1 MSTQSSSTGQVSR
14 LNLPSVSNKKDDSFI
29 DTTSSRSGSFID
41 TTSSLSD
48 SDLEGNDTSDDESTS
63 GSANE
68 KINNFSEDNVKPF
81 CPSSVTHI
89 VNALSAVGTFGGLAL
104 IITGGMGM
112 TLNKPVDNAMENI
125 AMVLSGGAL
134 MVGSWIGN
142 VAYASHQPA

>member
-1 MSTQSSSTGQVSR
+1 MSTQFSTTVRIDR
-14 LNLPSVSNKKDDSFI
+14 LNLSTAKNTEDDSVVI
-29 DTTSSRSGSFID
+29 SASSF
-41 TTSSLSD
+41 SD
-48 SDLEGNDTSDDESTS
+48 SDIEDSETSNHEKTS
-63 GSANE
+63 APAVAKKNANIE
-68 KINNFSEDNVKPF
+68 ANVKPP
-81 CPSSVTHI
+81 CPSSVSHI

>member
-1 MSTQSSSTGQVSR
+1 MANATNDTSSKPATLNTPSKSSDSENNIKHKKSSST
-14 LNLPSVSNKKDDSFI
+14 SNDESDEKLGI
-29 DTTSSRSGSFID
+29 DEYSSSIHI
-41 TTSSLSD
+41 SD
-48 SDLEGNDTSDDESTS
+48 SDSSDGEHT
-63 GSANE
+63 
-68 KINNFSEDNVKPF
+68 KPF
-81 CPSSVTHI
+81 CPPSVTQI

-142 VAYASHQPA
+142 VAYANHQPA

>member
-1 MSTQSSSTGQVSR
+1 MKAHLSTTVQLDR
-14 LNLPSVSNKKDDSFI
+14 LNLSPAKNNEDDSVVS
-29 DTTSSRSGSFID
+29 TA
-41 TTSSLSD
+41 SSLSD
-48 SDLEGNDTSDDESTS
+48 SDFEDSETSND
-63 GSANE
+63 E
-68 KINNFSEDNVKPF
+68 KIPATAVAKKITDIEANVKPS
-81 CPSSVTHI
+81 CPSSVTQI